1 MKKSELYF
9 NLVSLPLDA
18 VMLFLSAFLAYRSR
32 YYFIPWVGPVRYDMS
47 LQNFLITAL
56 VVSLVLLGG
65 FALFGLYNIR
75 GARKLFPQLFKIVS
89 AVTLGLFFVMAW
101 FFFNQNLFP
110 SRFIVLASWGYAIV
124 MVGLGRIV
132 LEYFEQALFRKG
144 VGLHQIVLI
153 NGTDTSSK
161 IVLKSLKNPKWGMK
175 VVKELNYND
184 KILEQLE
191 GLYGTMQIDEI
202 IQANPTL
209 SDAENMKLMEF
220 ARGKGLSFSFM
231 PNFFDVQRKTREI
244 IEING
249 IPMIS
254 IKNTPLEGWGQVVKR
269 IIDVCLSIS
278 AMLVLAPV
286 YLAVYVAVKLGS
298 PGPAIY
304 PQIRG
309 GRKKDFW
316 FYKFR
321 SMYTHLSDGLGGEE
335 ADRMRAELW
344 KKNDRGGA
352 DSPFLKIK
360 NDPRITP
367 VGKFIRKTKLDEIP
381 QFWNVLKGDMSL
393 VGPRAHM
400 LSEVE
405 RYRSR
410 YRRMFSIKPGI
421 FGVSQIA
428 QMSWPDLPFEEEI
441 KLNTYYIENWS
452 LWLDIKILFQS
463 VYLLF
468 FSPKPK
474 DDY

>member
-9 NLVSLPLDA
+9 NLASLPLDA
-18 VMLFLSAFLAYRSR
+18 LMLLVAAYFAYRSR
-32 YYFIPWVGPVRYDMS
+32 YYFESWVGPVRYDMT
-47 LQNFLITAL
+47 LHEFLLTAVA
-56 VVSLVLLGG
+56 VVVVMLCV
-65 FALFGLYNIR
+65 FALFGLYNLR
-75 GARKLFPQLFKIVS
+75 GARKIFPQIWRVAG

-101 FFFNQNLFP
+101 FFFDQNLFP

-124 MVGLGRIV
+124 LVSVGRLV
-132 LEYFEQALFRKG
+132 LELLEQAMFRKG
-144 VGLHQIVLI
+144 KGLHQVVLI
-153 NGTDTSSK
+153 NGSEASSK
-161 IVLKSLKNPKWGMK
+161 AVLQSLKNPKWG
-175 VVKELNYND
+175 VRVIKELSYGD
-184 KILEQLE
+184 KVLEQLE
-191 GLYGTMQIDEI
+191 GLYGTTQIDEI

-209 SDAENMKLMEF
+209 GDAENLKLLEF
-220 ARGKGLSFSFM
+220 ARGKGLGFSFM
-231 PNFFDVQRKTREI
+231 PNFFDVQRKTREVVDLS
-244 IEING
+244 G

-269 IIDVCLSIS
+269 ITDIVLSVL
-278 AMLVLAPV
+278 AMLVLSPV

-441 KLNTYYIENWS
+441 RLNTYYIENWS
-452 LWLDIKILFQS
+452 FWLDVKVLFQS
-463 VYLLF
+463 VYLLL

-474 DDY
+474 DNY